1 MAAQPCQ
8 SAASFASLGLLNL
21 KVCRL
26 KVLSLKVLNLKVLR
40 WKVLNWKVLSVDGMA
55 SKVMKARLG
64 LRQAGLAAVV
74 VAAALQALPAAC
86 REPEAAIRAS
96 YLCLGRFDAVSL
108 TALFFN
114 GEPRELV
121 LLQGEQAIRLPQQPS
136 GSGAR
141 YGAGAQSFWLKGD
154 RATWQV
160 GQAPA
165 YACTV
170 QPQGSPGG
178 AKRP

>member
-1 MAAQPCQ
+1 MGRRAGDGGPACGQPCQ
-8 SAASFASLGLLNL
+8 SAASLASLGLLNL
-21 KVCRL
+21 KVLRL
-26 KVLSLKVLNLKVLR
+26 KVLSLKVLNLKL
-40 WKVLNWKVLSVDGMA
+40 LSVDGMA
-55 SKVMKARLG
+55 SKVMKGRLG

-170 QPQGSPGG
+170 QPQGSPGA

>member
-21 KVCRL
+21 KVLRL
-26 KVLSLKVLNLKVLR
+26 KVLSLKVLNLKL
-40 WKVLNWKVLSVDGMA
+40 LSVDGMA

-64 LRQAGLAAVV
+64 LRQAGFAAVV

-114 GEPRELV
+114 GDPRELV

-170 QPQGSPGG
+170 QPQGSPGA